1 MVFEKKQERTMSAGA
16 YSLGIAVRAALLGAF
31 AFAILQLLA
40 TQRLYATALVVAAIA
55 AALVFELRRHVIRG
69 DRMLAQF
76 VTGLVAGDF
85 ERPSRDASAT
95 RGFQALGAAIDRAAT
110 ILSASK
116 TSQQRQVE
124 SLHALLDTSSVA
136 MLIVARNGS
145 VTLANRAARQLA
157 RSPVASLEQLPLL
170 GGAAAEL
177 RELAPGRRTVVRL
190 ANGQR
195 MLVSAAQF
203 VAGGV
208 DQRLLSLQDIG
219 SELDRAELQAWH
231 DLVRILAHEMMNS
244 LTPIASLAESVRPLV
259 AALRS
264 DAGPSGDRHV
274 ADVAGAIDTIAR
286 RSAGL
291 MSFVERYRKMAER
304 PEPVLRAVR
313 VARLVQK
320 VEQLM
325 SAVLAGKQIAFTASV
340 EPPEL
345 EIRADAA
352 MLEQALLN
360 LLHNCVDALAQTS
373 DARIEVRCR
382 MEDEGITI
390 AVLDNGPGIPA
401 DALERIFVPFFT
413 TKAGGSGIGLSLARQ
428 IAHAHGGRLD
438 AAANVPSGAAF
449 ALFLP
454 TESSGSADRR

>member
-1 MVFEKKQERTMSAGA
+1 MKERTMSAGP
-16 YSLGIAVRAALLGAF
+16 YSLGIALRAALLGAG

-40 TQRLYATALVVAAIA
+40 TQRLYATALVVAAVA
-55 AALVFELRRHVIRG
+55 AVLVFELRRHVARS

-76 VTGLVAGDF
+76 VAGLAVGDF
-85 ERPSRDASAT
+85 ERPSRDAAAT
-95 RGFQALGAAIDRAAT
+95 RGFRRLAAAIDRAAT
-110 ILSASK
+110 ALSASRV
-116 TSQQRQVE
+116 SQQRQVE
-124 SLHALLDTSSVA
+124 SLQALLDTSAVA
-136 MLIVARNGS
+136 MLIVEPSGS

-157 RSPVASLEQLPLL
+157 GVPVASLAQLPAF
-170 GGAAAEL
+170 GPAAAEL
-177 RELAPGRRTVVRL
+177 QELAPGRRKVVRL

-195 MLVSAAQF
+195 MLASASQF
-203 VAGGV
+203 IAGGV
-208 DQRLLSLQDIG
+208 AQRVLSLQNIG
-219 SELDRAELQAWH
+219 SELDEAELQAWH

-259 AALRS
+259 AAMRT
-264 DAGPSGDRHV
+264 DTGAGGDRHV

-304 PEPVLRAVR
+304 PQPVLRAVR
-313 VARLVQK
+313 VASLVQK

-325 SAVLAGKQIAFTASV
+325 SAVFSGKGIAFMAHI

-345 EIRADAA
+345 AVRADAA

-360 LLHNCVDALAQTS
+360 LLHNSVDALVQTA
-373 DARIEVRCR
+373 DARIEVRAR
-382 MEDEGITI
+382 LETDGVAI

-438 AAANVPSGAAF
+438 ASANAPSGAAF
-449 ALFLP
+449 TLFLP
-454 TESSGSADRR
+454 VPPQ

>member
-1 MVFEKKQERTMSAGA
+1 MSAGP
-16 YSLGIAVRAALLGAF
+16 YSLGIAVRAALLGVG

-40 TQRLYATALVVAAIA
+40 TQRLYATALVVAAA
-55 AALVFELRRHVIRG
+55 AAVLVFELRRHVAKS

-76 VTGLVAGDF
+76 VAGLAAGDF
-85 ERPSRDASAT
+85 ERPSRDAAAT
-95 RGFQALGAAIDRAAT
+95 RGFRRLADAIDRAAT
-110 ILSASK
+110 SLSTSRV
-116 TSQQRQVE
+116 SQQRQVE
-124 SLHALLDTSSVA
+124 SLQALLDTSAVA
-136 MLIVARNGS
+136 MLIVEPSGS
-145 VTLANRAARQLA
+145 VMLANRAARLLA
-157 RSPVASLEQLPLL
+157 SVPVASLAQLPAF
-170 GGAAAEL
+170 GPAAAEL
-177 RELAPGRRTVVRL
+177 QELAPGRRTVVRL

-195 MLVSAAQF
+195 ILASASQF
-203 VAGGV
+203 IAGGV
-208 DQRLLSLQDIG
+208 GKRVLSLQNIG
-219 SELDRAELQAWH
+219 SELDEAELQAWH

-259 AALRS
+259 AAMRT
-264 DAGPSGDRHV
+264 DAGAASDRR
-274 ADVAGAIDTIAR
+274 AAEVAGAIDTIAR

-304 PEPVLRAVR
+304 PQPVLREVR
-313 VARLVQK
+313 VASLVQK

-325 SAVLAGKQIAFTASV
+325 SAVLAGKGIAFAASV

-345 EIRADAA
+345 EIRADVA

-360 LLHNCVDALAQTS
+360 LLHNCVDALAQTAG
-373 DARIEVRCR
+373 ARIEVRCR
-382 MEDEGITI
+382 TENDGVAI

-438 AAANVPSGAAF
+438 AAASVPSGAAF
-449 ALFLP
+449 TLFLP
-454 TESSGSADRR
+454 GARDSAAVR